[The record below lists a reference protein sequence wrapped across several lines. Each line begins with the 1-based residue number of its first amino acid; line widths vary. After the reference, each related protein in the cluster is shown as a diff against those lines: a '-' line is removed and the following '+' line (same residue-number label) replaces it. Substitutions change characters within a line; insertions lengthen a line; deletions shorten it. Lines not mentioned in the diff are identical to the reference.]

1 MTIFIRLL
9 KIMKTIGFIV
19 VLFFISYLM
28 TSVAYYSR
36 NHSEDKAYSIELI
49 DDKNIYYIKIDN
61 NKLNLLGYI
70 NNSNN
75 INSYIDRLNKSNE
88 QKGNEYIVLDI
99 ETTNIVTDEYLIAYC
114 LSYSDK
120 YNKEIHLN
128 VVDKEIMINT
138 QKNTI
143 FILKK

>member
-49 DDKNIYYIKIDN
+49 DDKNIKVI
-61 NKLNLLGYI
+61 
-70 NNSNN
+70 
-75 INSYIDRLNKSNE
+75 E

>member
-1 MTIFIRLL
+1 MIDVRQFIQDNYTEYRGNADFLCTASERNTKLWDKCLELL
-9 KIMKTIGFIV
+9 KQEREAG
-19 VLFFISYLM
+19 
-28 TSVAYYSR
+28 
-36 NHSEDKAYSIELI
+36 
-49 DDKNIYYIKIDN
+49 
-61 NKLNLLGYI
+61 G
-70 NNSNN
+70 
-75 INSYIDRLNKSNE
+75 
-88 QKGNEYIVLDI
+88 VLDI

>member
-36 NHSEDKAYSIELI
+36 NHSEDRAYSIELI
-49 DDKNIYYIKIDN
+49 DDKNIKVI
-61 NKLNLLGYI
+61 
-70 NNSNN
+70 
-75 INSYIDRLNKSNE
+75 E
-88 QKGNEYIVLDI
+88 QKGNEYI
-99 ETTNIVTDEYLIAYC
+99 
-114 LSYSDK
+114 DK

>member
-36 NHSEDKAYSIELI
+36 NHSEDRAYSIELI
-49 DDKNIYYIKIDN
+49 DDKNIKVI
-61 NKLNLLGYI
+61 
-70 NNSNN
+70 
-75 INSYIDRLNKSNE
+75 E

-143 FILKK
+143 FILKKLVVFIDND